1 MERVLGFAA
10 RFVEEV
16 RDDLGHAKMDGSD
29 TPPRIRCV
37 HERPGHASPEFRTL
51 SIPVPDG
58 LGGVSPDILSGAI
71 AKYAATKKPDCLL
84 LAFEAE
90 TEEHGPVLI
99 AEARCRYGTRMFWV
113 QPYRLEPTHVEWGD
127 PLDGGWRDPG
137 DEEMILDAAFTPA
150 PARSTVVAVAV
161 PKAGVAATV

>member
-16 RDDLGHAKMDGSD
+16 RDDLARGKMDGSD

-58 LGGVSPDILSGAI
+58 FGGMSPDVMSGCI
-71 AKYAATKKPDCLL
+71 ARFAASKKPDCLL
-84 LAFEAE
+84 LAFEAD
-90 TEEHGPVLI
+90 TQEHGPALI

-113 QPYRLEPTHVEWGD
+113 QPYTVMPTHVEWAEPVG
-127 PLDGGWRDPG
+127 GGWRDPG
-137 DEEMILDAAFTPA
+137 DDEMILDAAFTPG
-150 PARSTVVAVAV
+150 R
-161 PKAGVAATV
+161 VAAAV

>member
-10 RFVEEV
+10 RFLEEV
-16 RDDLGHAKMDGSD
+16 RDDLGRGKMDGTD
-29 TPPRIRCV
+29 TAPRIRCV

-58 LGGVSPDILSGAI
+58 FGGMSPDVLSGAI
-71 AKYAATKKPDCLL
+71 ARFAATKKPDCLL

-90 TEEHGPVLI
+90 TAEHGPALI
-99 AEARCRYGTRMFWV
+99 AEARCRFGTRMFWV
-113 QPYRLEPTHVEWGD
+113 QPYAVLPSQVEWSE

-137 DEEMILDAAFTPA
+137 EEEMILDAAFTPA
-150 PARSTVVAVAV
+150 RVAV
-161 PKAGVAATV
+161 GV